1 LSDDPF
7 GLDVRAEDLRR
18 RPGTKWA
25 SVDGR
30 LAAWIADMDFPV
42 APAISAR
49 LVDLARRDVGYP
61 WWPGIGRSALPERFA
76 ARMGE
81 RFAWPVDP
89 ARLHELADVMQGVVL
104 AIHHLTAPGDGVVL
118 HVPAYPPFLRA
129 IEGTGRR
136 VVGVPARVVDGRW
149 TFDHDELDARLATER
164 ASLLLLCHPHNPT
177 GHVFDRAELT
187 RVAEV
192 AARHG
197 LAVVSDEVHAD
208 LVHPPH
214 GHVPF
219 AALGED
225 VASRT
230 ITVTSSSKAF
240 NLAGLRWAILHAGH
254 DGFRDA
260 LRSLPSHYL
269 GAPGLMAVAATEA
282 AWTEGDGWLAAVR
295 RHLDA
300 NRRRLGEL
308 LAARLPAIR
317 YLVPDATYLAWLDC
331 RDLGLGDDPADEF
344 RRRGVELSPGPA
356 FGTEGLGFARLNF
369 ATSAPV
375 LEQVVDAMATPP

>member
-1 LSDDPF
+1 MSDDPF

-42 APAISAR
+42 APAITSR
-49 LVDLARRDVGYP
+49 LVDLAGRDVGYP

-118 HVPAYPPFLRA
+118 HVPAYPPFLQA

-149 TFDHDELDARLATER
+149 AFDHDELDARLATER

-177 GHVFDRAELT
+177 GHVFDRPSSRGWPRSPPVTGSRSSAT
-187 RVAEV
+187 RSTPSSYTRRTATCRSPPS
-192 AARHG
+192 ARTLHRER
-197 LAVVSDEVHAD
+197 SPSR
-208 LVHPPH
+208 PPPRRSTSPAC
-214 GHVPF
+214 GGPSSTPGTTGS
-219 AALGED
+219 ATRCAR
-225 VASRT
+225 SRRT
-230 ITVTSSSKAF
+230 T
-240 NLAGLRWAILHAGH
+240 WA
-254 DGFRDA
+254 R
-260 LRSLPSHYL
+260 
-269 GAPGLMAVAATEA
+269 
-282 AWTEGDGWLAAVR
+282 
-295 RHLDA
+295 
-300 NRRRLGEL
+300 
-308 LAARLPAIR
+308 PA
-317 YLVPDATYLAWLDC
+317 
-331 RDLGLGDDPADEF
+331 
-344 RRRGVELSPGPA
+344 
-356 FGTEGLGFARLNF
+356 
-369 ATSAPV
+369 
-375 LEQVVDAMATPP
+375 